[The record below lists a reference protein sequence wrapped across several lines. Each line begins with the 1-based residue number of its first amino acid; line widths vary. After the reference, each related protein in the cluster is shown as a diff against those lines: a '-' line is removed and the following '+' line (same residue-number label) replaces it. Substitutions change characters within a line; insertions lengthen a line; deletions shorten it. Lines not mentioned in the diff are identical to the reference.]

1 MQTTYVV
8 IFVLYC
14 GVSLAIGLWANRKT
28 SSMEQYLVAD
38 RDLGVLPTSMAYYS
52 TAQSSSAFLGS
63 VGWAYAE
70 GWVSNSYTSIPIAF
84 GALLAWCLLA
94 KRVHTLVGETKALT
108 IPDLLAFRFPSGF
121 VRLAS
126 LLIIIIAYIPAMVA
140 QIKGCGILVQSVFP
154 NIDFKYAALVGL
166 SIVCIYVMLG
176 GMKAVAYTD
185 VVQGFLMIGSVIV
198 LVVASLAAVGGFTQ
212 MNLQAEAIAPGM
224 TGVMGVDNIW
234 GPGYSL
240 SFALL
245 FLLSPLGQPS
255 YISKFFAMKSKKV
268 ARYAMPLSYTM
279 VFIAS
284 LSFPIIGLCARVL
297 YPNLSNP
304 DSAFTV
310 MATGVLPPVVGAVVL
325 VALFAAVMSTMDAMF
340 LNITGAV
347 VRDFYEQF
355 LKKTPSQKFLLRA
368 SVITTLST
376 AVVAYLLTLKT
387 TGAIAMIGS
396 MSTGL
401 LGASFSVV
409 VVGGLYSKKMTTQ
422 AAIAA
427 ILAGFFGTVLTTK
440 GIVLD
445 HLLFGMNAFIY
456 GFICSIVAAVVVT
469 KLTNKDNTDQ
479 TKQLSK

>member
-14 GVSLAIGLWANRKT
+14 LVSLAIGLWANRKT
-28 SSMEQYLVAD
+28 ASMESFLVAD
-38 RDLGVLPTSMAYYS
+38 RNLGVLPTSMAYYS

-84 GALLAWCLLA
+84 GALLAWMLLA
-94 KRVHTLVGETKALT
+94 KRVRALVGEAKALT
-108 IPDLLAFRFPSGF
+108 IPDLLSFRFPSKWI
-121 VRLAS
+121 RLIS
-126 LLIIIIAYIPAMVA
+126 LTIIIIAYIPAMIA
-140 QIKGCGILVQSVFP
+140 QIKGCGTLVQSVFP
-154 NIDFKYAALVGL
+154 NMDFKYAALVGL
-166 SIVCIYVMLG
+166 TIVCVYVMIG

-198 LVVASLAAVGGFTQ
+198 LVMASLAAVGGFTQ

-255 YISKFFAMKSKKV
+255 YIAKFFAMKSEKV
-268 ARYAMPLSYTM
+268 ARYAMPLSYTF

-284 LSFPIIGLCARVL
+284 VSFPIIGPCARVL
-297 YPNLSNP
+297 HPNLSNP

-310 MATGVLPPVVGAVVL
+310 MATSVLPPVMGAVVL

-347 VRDFYEQF
+347 VRDFYEQ
-355 LKKTPSQKFLLRA
+355 LLGKKPSQKFLLRA
-368 SVITTLST
+368 SVITTVIT
-376 AVVAYLLTLKT
+376 AVVAYVLTLNT
-387 TGAIAMIGS
+387 TGAIALIGS

-427 ILAGFFGTVLTTK
+427 MLAGFFGTVLTTK
-440 GIVLD
+440 GVVLD

-456 GFICSIVAAVVVT
+456 GFIAAIVAAVVVT
-469 KLTNKDNTDQ
+469 ALTNKDGIDQ
-479 TKQLSK
+479 TISNT

>member
-1 MQTTYVV
+1 MQMTYVT

-14 GVSLAIGLWANRKT
+14 AVSLGIGLWANRRT

-84 GALLAWCLLA
+84 GALLAWFLLA

-108 IPDLLAFRFPSGF
+108 IPDLLAYRFPSKWI
-121 VRLAS
+121 RLFS

-154 NIDFKYAALVGL
+154 SIDFKYAALVGL

-185 VVQGFLMIGSVIV
+185 VVQGFLMIGSVVV
-198 LVVASLAAVGGFTQ
+198 LVIASLAAVGGFTQ

-255 YISKFFAMKSKKV
+255 YISKFFAMKSEKV

-297 YPNLSNP
+297 YPNLSDP

-310 MATGVLPPVVGAVVL
+310 MATGVLPPVVGAIVL

-347 VRDFYEQF
+347 VRDFYDQF
-355 LKKTPSQKFLLRA
+355 LGKKPSQKFLLRA
-368 SVITTLST
+368 SILTTLAT
-376 AVVAYLLTLKT
+376 AVIAYLFTLRA

-456 GFICSIVAAVVVT
+456 GFILAIIAAVVVT
-469 KLTNKDNTDQ
+469 NLTNREGTDQ
-479 TKQLSK
+479 TQSLGR